1 MRPTVGIVK
10 REDLYRA
17 VDDGAAQR
25 PPVGRV
31 IAVTGS
37 KAEIGILPDDDR
49 RPRMAA
55 TVGRF
60 VGVRAGQSFIVA
72 MVTEA
77 TAELPPG
84 ARAAGFSAS
93 IVVDLMGEIRRGA
106 DGDSRFRRGVSD
118 YPAIGDD
125 AVPLD
130 ADDLRLIYATD
141 DQRLAAV
148 GTLHQD
154 RSLPACIDVDGLVS
168 KHFAVLGTTGVG
180 KSSGMAVMLAEIVA
194 AKPDLRV
201 FLLDGHN
208 EYARCF
214 GDRANIINSRNVKLP
229 FWLFNFE
236 ELTDVIYG
244 GRPAVAEEIEI
255 LLEVIP
261 IAKTLYSQYKSTDR
275 ALRRKGDARASG
287 FTIDTPVP
295 YTVQDLLSQID
306 ERMGR
311 LENRGSRMHFH
322 RLMTRI
328 ETIRNDP
335 HYAFMFENANVGGD
349 TMAEILSNLFR
360 LESTGTPISV
370 MQLAGLPPETLD
382 AVVCVLCRLA
392 FDFGL
397 WSEGA
402 VPLLFVCEEAHRY
415 ASSDP
420 SAGFHPTRRALTRI
434 AREGRKYGV
443 SLGLV
448 TQRPAEID
456 PTIIAQCG
464 TLFAMRMA
472 NDRDQALLRSAV
484 SDAAANLL
492 SFVPTLAAGEAV
504 AFGEGVSVPV
514 RLSFRQLPEDL
525 LPRNEAALALG
536 QTNLDRHHR
545 DFVKSVVERWR
556 GASMSGK
563 PRQDEPDIE
572 SEGAAELRLLRSR
585 LETNLFRAPPP
596 AAG

>member
-1 MRPTVGIVK
+1 MIPV
-10 REDLYRA
+10 DLSNEGEAERRA
-17 VDDGAAQR
+17 
-25 PPVGRV
+25 PVGRV

-37 KAEIGILPDDDR
+37 KAGIGLLSTEER
-49 RPRMAA
+49 VGRLAA

-60 VGVRAGQSFIVA
+60 VGVQAGRSFIVA

-77 TAELPPG
+77 TAELPPS
-84 ARAAGFSAS
+84 ARAQNFSACAS
-93 IVVDLMGEIRRGA
+93 VDLMGEIRQGT
-106 DGDSRFRRGVSD
+106 DGVSRFRRGVSE
-118 YPAIGDD
+118 YPAIGDE
-125 AVPLD
+125 AFPLD
-130 ADDLRLIYATD
+130 ADDLGCIYATD
-141 DQRLAAV
+141 ETGLATV

-154 RSLPACIDVDGLVS
+154 EALQACIDVDGLVS
-168 KHFAVLGTTGVG
+168 KHFALLGTTGVG
-180 KSSGMAVMLAEIVA
+180 KSSGMAVLLGEVV
-194 AKPDLRV
+194 KHRRDLRV

-208 EYARCF
+208 EYGRCF
-214 GDRANIINSRNVKLP
+214 GGNAHVINSRNVKLP

-236 ELTDVIYG
+236 ELTDVIFG

-255 LLEVIP
+255 LAEVIP
-261 IAKTLYSQYKSTDR
+261 IAKSTYSQYKAADR
-275 ALRRKGDARASG
+275 SIRRKGEARISG
-287 FTIDTPVP
+287 ATVDTPVP
-295 YTVQDLLSQID
+295 YTVQDLLAQID

-311 LENRGSRMHFH
+311 LENRGARMHYH

-349 TMAEILSNLFR
+349 TMAEILSTLFR
-360 LESTGTPISV
+360 LDPGGKPISV
-370 MQLAGLPPETLD
+370 MQLAGLPPETMD

-420 SAGFHPTRRALTRI
+420 AAGFHPTRRALTRI

-484 SDAAANLL
+484 SDAATNLL
-492 SFVPTLAAGEAV
+492 SFVPTLATGEAV

-514 RLSFRQLPEDL
+514 RLCFRHLPDTL
-525 LPRNEAALALG
+525 LPRNEASQALG
-536 QTNLDRHHR
+536 QASLDPRNP
-545 DFVKSVVERWR
+545 DFVRNVVERWR
-556 GASMSGK
+556 GASMSGR
-563 PRQDEPDIE
+563 PRGDEAE
-572 SEGAAELRLLRSR
+572 AEGDGSDLRLLRTR
-585 LETNLFRAPPP
+585 LEANLFRTQPP

>member
-1 MRPTVGIVK
+1 MPH
-10 REDLYRA
+10 DLNPGL
-17 VDDGAAQR
+17 VDEAGLHA
-25 PPVGRV
+25 PLGKV
-31 IAVTGS
+31 IAVTG
-37 KAEIGILPDDDR
+37 AQAGLGIVRADAAGARL
-49 RPRMAA
+49 AA

-60 VGVRAGQSFIVA
+60 VGIRAGRSFIVA

-84 ARAAGFSAS
+84 ARAQGFTAS
-93 IVVDLMGEIRRGA
+93 VTVDLMGEIRPGG
-106 DGDSRFRRGVSD
+106 DGTSRFKRGITE
-118 YPAIGDD
+118 YPGIGDE

-130 ADDLRLIYATD
+130 AADLRLIYATD
-141 DQRLAAV
+141 DAGLAAV
-148 GTLHQD
+148 GTLHQNEF
-154 RSLPACIDVDGLVS
+154 LPACIDIDGLVS
-168 KHFAVLGTTGVG
+168 KHFALLGTTGVG
-180 KSSGMAVMLAEIVA
+180 KSSGMAIILDAIVTQR
-194 AKPDLRV
+194 PDLRV

-208 EYARCF
+208 EYGRCF
-214 GDRANIINSRNVKLP
+214 GTRATVSNSRTVKLP

-255 LLEVIP
+255 LADVIP
-261 IAKTLYSQYKSTDR
+261 IAKSMYAQYKSVDR
-275 ALRRKGDARASG
+275 HLRRKGEIAGRSAYS
-287 FTIDTPVP
+287 IDTPVP
-295 YTVQDLLSQID
+295 YTIQDLVAQID

-311 LENRGSRMHFH
+311 LENRGARMHYH

-349 TMAEILSNLFR
+349 TMGEILSTLFR
-360 LESTGTPISV
+360 LDPNGKPINV
-370 MQLAGLPPETLD
+370 MQMAGLPPETMD

-402 VPLLFVCEEAHRY
+402 VPILFVCEEAHRY
-415 ASSDP
+415 ASADA
-420 SAGFHPTRRALTRI
+420 SAGFHPTRRALSRI

-492 SFVPTLAAGEAV
+492 SFVPTLATGEAV
-504 AFGEGVSVPV
+504 VFGEGVSVPV
-514 RLSFRQLPEDL
+514 RLSFRPLPVHL
-525 LPRNEAALALG
+525 LPRNEASQALG
-536 QTNLDRHHR
+536 QASLDPRDP
-545 DFVKSVVERWR
+545 DFVKTVVERWR
-556 GASMSGK
+556 GATMSGK
-563 PRQDEPDIE
+563 ARPEE
-572 SEGAAELRLLRSR
+572 AETETEAAELRLLRSR
-585 LETNLFRAPPP
+585 LESNLSRVHPPSV
-596 AAG
+596 G